1 MSEATLSKV
10 VWEGPGAAADALPLL
25 AEALA
30 YPGPD
35 LVVAAERCRAALA
48 PAYPAAAAGVE
59 DFLDWAAGAD
69 PCEREELYARTF
81 DLHPPH
87 CLEVGYQLFGESY
100 KRGAFL
106 VKVQAAVQALG
117 VERGSDLA
125 DHLIVL
131 LRLLPRL
138 EPGPA
143 RDLVDEAVLPALARV
158 VAAFGQSG
166 PEQAP
171 YRRLLEATL
180 AVLQAAYAVQTI
192 RPVPQEP
199 LAPSPALFRLG
210 TPPPANRHDE
220 PAPGGPRR

>member
-1 MSEATLSKV
+1 MSEPALAV
-10 VWEGPGAAADALPLL
+10 AWEGPGAAAGALPLL
-25 AEALA
+25 AEVLA

-35 LVVAAERCRAALA
+35 LVVVAERCRAALA

-59 DFLDWAAGAD
+59 AFLDWAAGAD
-69 PCEREELYARTF
+69 PSEREELYTRTF

-106 VKVQAAVQALG
+106 VKVGAAVQALG
-117 VERGSDLA
+117 VERGSDLS
-125 DHLIVL
+125 DHLAVL

-158 VAAFGQSG
+158 VAAFAGTGEAQL
-166 PEQAP
+166 P
-171 YRRLLEATL
+171 YRRLLEGTL
-180 AVLQAAYAVQTI
+180 AVLQAAYAVETI
-192 RPVPQEP
+192 RPVPQE
-199 LAPSPALFRLG
+199 LQAPSPALFTLG

-220 PAPGGPRR
+220 PASGGPRR